1 MAVDYIYADVDI
13 DFDRG
18 RDGDL
23 IKDTDLNAVT
33 NSIRNIL
40 QTSKGTRRMLPEFGA
55 SLDFFLFEP
64 IDRLTGQKIGSAI
77 YDEILAWED
86 RIVIDSI
93 DIKADEDNYQYNIK
107 LTYHLKGLEE
117 MGVISIGFILQQS

>member
-64 IDRLTGQKIGSAI
+64 IDRLTGQKNRFCHI
-77 YDEILAWED
+77 
-86 RIVIDSI
+86 
-93 DIKADEDNYQYNIK
+93 
-107 LTYHLKGLEE
+107 
-117 MGVISIGFILQQS
+117 